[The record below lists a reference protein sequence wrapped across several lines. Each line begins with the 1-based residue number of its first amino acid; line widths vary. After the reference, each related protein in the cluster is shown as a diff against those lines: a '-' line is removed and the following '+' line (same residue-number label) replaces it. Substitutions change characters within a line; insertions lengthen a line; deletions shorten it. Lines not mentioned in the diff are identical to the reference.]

1 MATSLQTYKER
12 YPNVYGNL
20 SDVDAIYKMA
30 ERTGRDP
37 QSLAEHFGM
46 YDPDQGDFA
55 RGVSSGVD
63 SLQGGLYGLVGY
75 VGDAVGSDAIRDFGY
90 EGYEQ
95 NMKQVGL
102 RAKETDNIE
111 NAESVGDY
119 VDAAQYWLGYA
130 IPQIIEAVVV
140 SKGAGAVTKKA
151 AEKQI
156 RSQLQ
161 KEYGGKLNKG
171 ALNAV
176 MSSKSTQAKLAEV
189 LPKATRRGEYTGLAG
204 QAIGT
209 ELGYTYG
216 GAVDKALEEGKTK
229 EEVDLMRVTKYG
241 TLAGVAEFGA
251 EALTLG
257 LAKVGPAKN
266 LFETGK
272 FTTKSRTVNAASR
285 GLGGGTLEAGTEA
298 VQTGLEEMGA
308 GATFEEANFS
318 DPTSA
323 FAGFVGG
330 SAMGTVGG
338 ALSKKQDPLAVIDD
352 TAEQAQQNVADKQ
365 QEADELR
372 RQEQEKADRE
382 LREEAAAAEQKIA
395 LRKKHSKTFISEEE
409 LSEET
414 KAEQELINNLQLT
427 TPDSELDIQFQTWLT
442 ENRKY
447 ITKNEKANEKIRQ
460 EFLNSLP
467 KPQPED
473 NLNNYELALD
483 DHASLQEARE
493 QRAQD
498 PAFVPEENDG
508 RLADYYQRRMNAIA
522 AGDLAALREVESE
535 AETNTIPG
543 EWPAYKREADIQ
555 ILIAQEQGKVEEQEG
570 AITKPPVVKK
580 PDASA
585 IETLDDINLQL
596 SPQTNQV
603 WEFIKSTVANDT
615 IDNYYKVEQT
625 EGKGSNKAKGWSAEK
640 ISKELGLKGKGNVSQ
655 AITRI
660 KNAVKSTYG
669 QDFETILNGIVAQKS
684 KPLIAPV
691 TDAEAEIR
699 RENDVTGAAIDE
711 SESTQGEP
719 VNPNEILENPG
730 FNIRDSEG
738 QTKLGEQKLIRTE
751 NVPGTDPVG
760 QRLAGLSPE
769 ERAKAEA
776 EIKKANE
783 AEAALAK
790 QQTEEEG
797 SAELDEQGQARRDEA
812 HEKRIQD
819 VQVVFRTENKETLE
833 PIQQEWDNNKKGNDP
848 KFSDMSLRNRSEW
861 VLATAVALET
871 GNDSGLQQAR
881 QDIIQKHTGEQKNES
896 KRGTETQT
904 KKVPEGT
911 SKGDTKKAEP
921 RGQTDTAGKNS
932 GAKVRKP
939 AKVVRPKTTAS
950 KKEIRN
956 LELETET
963 AVKEEATKRLG
974 AGWQAKHPNLT
985 KLLKQKKY
993 KKFVDTVETLEK
1005 EAKAKTKPKAK
1016 TPPVAKSTAKKKP
1029 NFVVPTRAE
1038 ETPYKNKLDELQFQQ
1053 HKKELENM
1061 FVRLVGVKNAEKILQ
1076 RVFIGRNNKDL
1087 AKQMGENPKDTA
1099 DAAAFVSKT
1108 STRGSYVR
1116 PRSLKLRRPDIIAF
1130 NVEEIQKLT
1139 KKDEIGPDAF
1149 FAVFMH
1155 EVGGHIGLDNILS
1168 PAESQALAAQIRKWA
1183 KEYKEVKRNGGK
1195 PSVEQR
1201 AANATME
1208 DMGDLDLTGDI
1219 TDAPTKATS
1228 TASSNPDAET
1238 TKELK
1243 ETIAYF
1249 LHHSVARGV
1258 KPSENTDV
1266 GKILNKFRTA
1276 IKKFL
1281 GVFQQKTFDI
1291 TGQDVV
1297 NMAYGA
1303 GAMEIMIE
1311 VDAGNP
1317 QLRTSQK
1324 VLENMRKVDEDTE
1337 MAIMFSNVSME
1348 IERKE
1353 SRDNRRKLAEFRQGG
1368 DMKKMANLLDDV
1380 IKELK
1385 DLDKTNS
1392 RQLDAV
1398 KNFNSNDFW
1407 DNKINEYVAKIIP
1420 KNDKN
1425 KYIAPTFLPVNE
1437 WREFQIKRG
1446 REEKQLRAKLKEEIK
1461 RRREDAA
1468 KHEQRLYDPDET
1480 TTDIDYALNRAEKKE
1495 SQRND
1500 EKARTWIKT
1509 NFGESAAVIWDT
1521 ISNLFVKAA
1530 ESTQF
1535 LHQLIRKY
1543 ENVMPA
1549 AKDWHKAILRLEK
1562 TRNEIKQQ
1570 IDEIQV
1576 KARAMASDKLVA
1588 AEAFIK
1594 DSTERQL
1601 WAYNPFNKSDPRYE
1615 KIQIDGAMERRFNK
1629 LDADQ
1634 QELVK
1639 DIFAH
1644 GEKMLARK
1652 RQIAKMFFGDEKD
1665 PDKKKLGEKFFGV
1678 SGLEGPYAPLRR
1690 FGSHVVEFKS
1700 QKYLDAEKA
1709 YEEDGGQDTRQALED
1724 LKTNPVHYEVS
1735 FHGSIGIAKQYR
1747 DSRESEFAF
1756 AEASEKTAVVTEGRS
1771 PDYKILDQ
1779 VLARMGVEGLDKS
1792 SKEYQQIQLMVKNM
1806 YFESLSEENA
1816 RRSQQKRRTIPGAEK
1831 SMVRSFVVNAT
1842 AEANL
1847 IANMEH
1853 GTAVNTALGEANKEM
1868 KKDRPTLGRIYN
1880 MIVSHYTSN
1889 LNEKPTPIQD
1899 RLAAINTVY
1908 MLTSSIGYHVTNA
1921 TQPIMVTIPKLAGDF
1936 GATSY
1941 VKSLKL
1947 YWKGLR
1953 MAKELVTFDAK
1964 NLKFQTNIDITK
1976 APKKYQALLTELQE
1990 RQLLDVGLE
1999 QDLANFNKSDSGFQ
2013 LINKGTE
2020 AASTLAHRL
2029 YQVARMVEAYNRIST
2044 ATAAFEL
2051 AQSKPQVVK
2060 KQGMESAQDY
2070 AISVV
2075 EDTQGNFSS
2084 MDAPQILK
2092 KLPKLTGQYRKYQ
2105 IMMAWVYADSIKK
2118 SLAGATPY
2126 EKAAGKRTMGFMMG
2140 HAALFSGAVGVP
2152 VIGQIAPF
2160 LMGMLNEGDEPED
2173 LERWIGEN
2181 IGDETWAKIISRGL
2195 PTVFGIDMSTKLSQ
2209 QKIFHPAPYTDFEL
2223 SEQALAQAVFEIVAG
2238 PSAATASN
2246 VMRSI
2251 SYGREGNAWRATEYA
2266 LPKGIR
2272 TIMESYRL
2280 GTEGYSLRNGDVPVG
2295 ADAFSGF
2302 QLVVNSLGIP
2312 ATDINNVKWVRGQ
2325 QFELSKWF
2333 SDEQSKIR
2341 KRYINAKK
2349 EKNRKDAREAIDDW
2363 KRLQNAKDRVRP
2375 FFNDA
2380 RSAIKRTSLSSL
2392 IKAPAR
2398 QRTRERN
2405 YRDQLGID

>member
-12 YPNVYGNL
+12 YPQVYGNL
-20 SDVDAIYKMA
+20 TDVDAIYKMS
-30 ERTGRDP
+30 ELTGRDP

-55 RGVSSGVD
+55 RGLSSGVD
-63 SLQGGLYGLVGY
+63 SLQGGLYGLAGY
-75 VGDAVGSDAIRDFGY
+75 VGDAVGSDTLRDFGY
-90 EGYEQ
+90 EGYDK
-95 NMKQVGL
+95 NMKEVGL
-102 RAKETDNIE
+102 RAKATDNIE

-151 AEKQI
+151 AERQVRK
-156 RSQLQ
+156 QLQ

-176 MSSKSTQAKLAEV
+176 MSSKKTQAQLAEI
-189 LPKATRRGEYTGLAG
+189 LPKATMKGEYTGLAG

-251 EALTLG
+251 EAITLG

-266 LFETGK
+266 LFETGR

-308 GATFEEANFS
+308 GATFEEANFR

-352 TAEQAQQNVADKQ
+352 TVEEAKQTVADEQ
-365 QEADELR
+365 QKADDLR

-382 LREEAAAAEQKIA
+382 LAEEAAAAEQKIA
-395 LRKKHSKTFISEEE
+395 LRKKHSKTFVSEEE

-427 TPDSELDIQFQTWLT
+427 TPDSELDIEFQTWLT

-460 EFLNSLP
+460 DFLNSLP

-473 NLNNYELALD
+473 NLNNYEVALD

-570 AITKPPVVKK
+570 ARTKPPVVKK
-580 PDASA
+580 PDAAA
-585 IETLDDINLQL
+585 IETLDDINLKL

-603 WEFIKSTVANDT
+603 WEFIKSTVTNDT
-615 IDNYYKVEQT
+615 IGDYYKVEQT
-625 EGKGSNKAKGWSAEK
+625 KGKGSNKAKGWSAEK

-669 QDFETILNGIVAQKS
+669 QDFETILNGIVSQKS

-812 HEKRIQD
+812 FEKRIQD

-833 PIQQEWDNNKKGNDP
+833 PIQQAWDNNKKDNDP

-932 GAKVRKP
+932 GTKVRKT
-939 AKVVRPKTTAS
+939 AEVVRPKTTAS
-950 KKEIRN
+950 KKEIQS
-956 LELETET
+956 LELETEN
-963 AVKEEATKRLG
+963 AVKKEATKRLG
-974 AGWQAKHPNLT
+974 SGWQAKHPNLT

-993 KKFVDTVETLEK
+993 KAFVDTVETLEK
-1005 EAKAKTKPKAK
+1005 EAKKKKKKPKAK
-1016 TPPVAKSTAKKKP
+1016 IQPVAKSTAEKKP
-1029 NFVVPTRAE
+1029 NFVVPARAE
-1038 ETPYKNKLDELQFQQ
+1038 ETPYKNKLDELQFQE

-1061 FVRLVGVKNAEKILQ
+1061 FVRLVGAKNAERILR

-1087 AKQMGENPKDTA
+1087 AKQMGENPKDTE

-1108 STRGSYVR
+1108 STKGSYVR

-1149 FAVFMH
+1149 FAVFLH
-1155 EVGGHIGLDNILS
+1155 EIGGHIGLDNILS

-1219 TDAPTKATS
+1219 TDSPNKSTT

-1266 GKILNKFRTA
+1266 GKILNKFRNA

-1281 GVFQQKTFDI
+1281 GVFQQRTFDI

-1303 GAMEIMIE
+1303 AAMEIMIE

-1324 VLENMRKVDEDTE
+1324 VLENMRKIDADTE

-1353 SRDNRRKLAEFRQGG
+1353 SRDSRRKLAEFRQVG
-1368 DMKKMANLLDDV
+1368 DMTKMANLLDDV

-1495 SQRND
+1495 SKRND

-1543 ENVMPA
+1543 EKVMPA

-1576 KARAMASDKLVA
+1576 KARAMASEKLVV

-1615 KIQIDGAMERRFNK
+1615 KIQIDGAMEKRFNK

-1690 FGSHVVEFKS
+1690 FGNHVVEFKS
-1700 QKYLDAEKA
+1700 QAYLDAEKA
-1709 YEEDGGQDTRQALED
+1709 YEEDGGQETRKTLED
-1724 LKTNPVHYEVS
+1724 LKTNPIHYEVS
-1735 FHGSIGIAKQYR
+1735 FHGSVGIAKQYR

-1756 AEASEKTAVVTEGRS
+1756 AEASEKTAVVSEGRS

-1779 VLARMGVEGLDKS
+1779 VLARMGVENLDES
-1792 SKEYQQIQLMVKNM
+1792 SKEYKQIRLMVKNM

-1868 KKDRPTLGRIYN
+1868 KKDRPTLGRVYN

-1936 GATSY
+1936 GASSY

-1964 NLKFQTNIDITK
+1964 NLKFQTTIDITK

-2044 ATAAFEL
+2044 ATAAFEM
-2051 AQSKPQVVK
+2051 AQSRPQVVK
-2060 KQGMESAQDY
+2060 KQGMDSAQDY

-2092 KLPKLTGQYRKYQ
+2092 TLPKLTGQYRKYQ
-2105 IMMAWVYADSIKK
+2105 IMMAWVYADATKK
-2118 SLAGATPY
+2118 SLWGATAY

-2152 VIGQIAPF
+2152 VLGQIAPF

-2173 LERWIGEN
+2173 LERWINEN

-2251 SYGREGNAWRATEYA
+2251 SYAKEGNAWRATEYA
-2266 LPKGIR
+2266 LPKGVR

-2280 GTEGYSLRNGDVPVG
+2280 GTEGYSLRNGDIVG
-2295 ADAFSGF
+2295 PDAFSGF
-2302 QLVVNSLGIP
+2302 QLAVNALGIP
-2312 ATDINNVKWVRGQ
+2312 ATDINNIKWVRGQ
-2325 QFELSKWF
+2325 QFELGKWF

-2341 KRYINAKK
+2341 KRYVKAKK
-2349 EKNRKDAREAIDDW
+2349 DKNRKDAREAIVDW
-2363 KRLQNAKDRVRP
+2363 KDLQDAKDRVRP
-2375 FFNDA
+2375 FFNNA
-2380 RSAIKRTSLSSL
+2380 RSAIKRTALSSL

-2398 QRTRERN
+2398 QRTREKN
-2405 YRDQLGID
+2405 YKEQLGTN

>member
-1 MATSLQTYKER
+1 M
-12 YPNVYGNL
+12 
-20 SDVDAIYKMA
+20 
-30 ERTGRDP
+30 
-37 QSLAEHFGM
+37 
-46 YDPDQGDFA
+46 
-55 RGVSSGVD
+55 
-63 SLQGGLYGLVGY
+63 
-75 VGDAVGSDAIRDFGY
+75 
-90 EGYEQ
+90 
-95 NMKQVGL
+95 
-102 RAKETDNIE
+102 
-111 NAESVGDY
+111 
-119 VDAAQYWLGYA
+119 
-130 IPQIIEAVVV
+130 
-140 SKGAGAVTKKA
+140 
-151 AEKQI
+151 
-156 RSQLQ
+156 
-161 KEYGGKLNKG
+161 
-171 ALNAV
+171 
-176 MSSKSTQAKLAEV
+176 
-189 LPKATRRGEYTGLAG
+189 
-204 QAIGT
+204 
-209 ELGYTYG
+209 
-216 GAVDKALEEGKTK
+216 
-229 EEVDLMRVTKYG
+229 
-241 TLAGVAEFGA
+241 
-251 EALTLG
+251 
-257 LAKVGPAKN
+257 
-266 LFETGK
+266 
-272 FTTKSRTVNAASR
+272 
-285 GLGGGTLEAGTEA
+285 
-298 VQTGLEEMGA
+298 
-308 GATFEEANFS
+308 
-318 DPTSA
+318 
-323 FAGFVGG
+323 
-330 SAMGTVGG
+330 
-338 ALSKKQDPLAVIDD
+338 
-352 TAEQAQQNVADKQ
+352 
-365 QEADELR
+365 
-372 RQEQEKADRE
+372 
-382 LREEAAAAEQKIA
+382 
-395 LRKKHSKTFISEEE
+395 
-409 LSEET
+409 
-414 KAEQELINNLQLT
+414 
-427 TPDSELDIQFQTWLT
+427 
-442 ENRKY
+442 
-447 ITKNEKANEKIRQ
+447 
-460 EFLNSLP
+460 
-467 KPQPED
+467 
-473 NLNNYELALD
+473 D

-498 PAFVPEENDG
+498 PAFVPEENEG

-555 ILIAQEQGKVEEQEG
+555 ILIAEEQGKVGEQE
-570 AITKPPVVKK
+570 AQKTARTKPPVVKK

-585 IETLDDINLQL
+585 IETLDDINLEL

-625 EGKGSNKAKGWSAEK
+625 EGKGSNKGKGWATEK
-640 ISKELGLKGKGNVSQ
+640 ISKELGLKSKGNVSQ

-660 KNAVKSTYG
+660 KEKVKSTYG
-669 QDFETILNGIVAQKS
+669 QDFETVLNGIVAQKS

-730 FNIRDSEG
+730 FNIRSSEG

-776 EIKKANE
+776 EIEKANE

-797 SAELDEQGQARRDEA
+797 SAELDEQGQKRRDEE
-812 HEKRIQD
+812 HNKNLTD
-819 VQVVFRTENKETLE
+819 VATALFGSEFVG
-833 PIQQEWDNNKKGNDP
+833 PSNKKGVKTDP
-848 KFSDMSLRNRSEW
+848 KFVGPSGELAAVEIAKKQIATSWEETQEQNQPKFDDMSVKNRSEW
-861 VLATAVALET
+861 ALATAMALET

-881 QDIIQKHTGEQKNES
+881 QDIIQNHIGEQSNES
-896 KRGTETQT
+896 QRGNQTKT
-904 KKVPEGT
+904 KKV
-911 SKGDTKKAEP
+911 SKTKSTTTKQITKTGGDTNDP
-921 RGQTDTAGKNS
+921 GKTG
-932 GAKVRKP
+932 GAKIRKP
-939 AKVVRPKTTAS
+939 AKVNKPVKVVRPKTTAS

-1016 TPPVAKSTAKKKP
+1016 TPPVAKSTAEKKP
-1029 NFVVPTRAE
+1029 NFVVPARAA
-1038 ETPYKNKLDELQFQQ
+1038 ETPYKNKLDELQFQE
-1053 HKKELENM
+1053 HKKELESM
-1061 FVRLVGVKNAEKILQ
+1061 FVRLVGAKNAERILK

-1087 AKQMGENPKDTA
+1087 AKQMGEDAKEIET
-1099 DAAAFVSKT
+1099 AAAFVSKT
-1108 STRGSYVR
+1108 SNKGSYVR
-1116 PRSLKLRRPDIIAF
+1116 PRSLKLKRPDIIAF
-1130 NVEEIQKLT
+1130 NVEQIQKLT
-1139 KKDEIGPDAF
+1139 KKDKIGPDAF

-1155 EVGGHIGLDNILS
+1155 EVGGHIGLDNVLS

-1208 DMGDLDLTGDI
+1208 DMGNLDLTGDI
-1219 TDAPTKATS
+1219 TDPPTKATT

-1266 GKILNKFRTA
+1266 GKILNKFRNA

-1291 TGQDVV
+1291 TGQDIV

-1311 VDAGNP
+1311 VDGGNP

-1324 VLENMRKVDEDTE
+1324 VLENMRKVDADTE

-1353 SRDNRRKLAEFRQGG
+1353 SRDNRRKLAKFRQAG
-1368 DMKKMANLLDDV
+1368 DMTKMANLLDDV

-1398 KNFNSNDFW
+1398 RDFNSNDFW

-1480 TTDIDYALNRAEKKE
+1480 TTDIDYALNPAEKKE
-1495 SQRND
+1495 SKRND

-1509 NFGESAAVIWDT
+1509 NFGESAAAIWDT

-1615 KIQIDGAMERRFNK
+1615 KIQIDGAMEKRFNK

-1700 QKYLDAEKA
+1700 QRYLDAEKA

-1724 LKTNPVHYEVS
+1724 LKTNPLDYEVS

-1779 VLARMGVEGLDKS
+1779 VLARMGVENLDES

-1964 NLKFQTNIDITK
+1964 NLRFQTNIDITK

-2325 QFELSKWF
+2325 QFELGKWF

-2341 KRYINAKK
+2341 KRYVNAKK
-2349 EKNRKDAREAIDDW
+2349 DKDRKAAREAIDDW
-2363 KRLQNAKDRVRP
+2363 KRLQDAKDRVRP

-2398 QRTRERN
+2398 QRTREKN